1 MPSNGNYLVAIGL
14 EGVAESIERQISEMS
29 EMGKKHGVL
38 EAVTLDS
45 EKHQAFWIAIR
56 DFSERLTENYP
67 NLICLKSNFLISK
80 IGEMLGSYEK
90 IARELGI
97 DCAFIC
103 HSGSGILYSYILP
116 GKNFRSKIESFA
128 ELIGKL
134 TSEAVKNEG
143 NLVVESSPLLIKK
156 KVDVWGQSRGD
167 YLVVRRLKEQ
177 IDPAGILNIGRFV
190 GGI

>member
-1 MPSNGNYLVAIGL
+1 
-14 EGVAESIERQISEMS
+14 
-29 EMGKKHGVL
+29 
-38 EAVTLDS
+38 
-45 EKHQAFWIAIR
+45 
-56 DFSERLTENYP
+56 
-67 NLICLKSNFLISK
+67 
-80 IGEMLGSYEK
+80 MLGSYEK
-90 IARELGI
+90 IARESEI

-116 GKNFRSKIESFA
+116 GKKFRSKIESFA
-128 ELIGKL
+128 GLIGKL

-156 KVDVWGQSRGD
+156 NVDVWGQSRGD